1 MSAPQTARIPETKG
15 EDFPARAPREPFKLD
30 TPGIRIDVLASIK
43 RHAFL
48 ALFTFFIVALI
59 AVAVS
64 YVKGAPKYST
74 TAVIFISPRFI
85 ANLEDN
91 KEFDLQS
98 NTQYREYVQQNVRS
112 INRFDIIESALQS
125 LGVKKNLWVN
135 PGESLAR
142 AAERLQ
148 GALKIEPVPDTYQI
162 TVTLDGGKNEGLAEI
177 VNTVVNTFIEKI
189 KAEELF
195 GSDYR
200 IRNLRTERDQLAK
213 FISTAQQDRSAL
225 AEKLGVSTFSDAFA
239 NPYDQLLVDSKTAL
253 ADARRSRIQAD
264 AQVSAL
270 KSGSADSSSALQAYA
285 LEITSKDPGMTTLD
299 ANLNTRRSALLSAL
313 NGLSPDHPGRRS
325 AEKEL
330 KSLQEERDAAF
341 QKVLNANEQMIYGQ
355 KQSELNKAQK
365 IEKGLQAEVDS
376 QTAQASAFSQGYQH
390 AIALGLEIDRQR
402 KRLDSVEDRISF
414 LSLEGSA
421 PGFVRLFSPARQPD
435 IPVKGGR
442 RTILLIGLVLALL
455 LALAVPVGIDYLD
468 PRLHWPG
475 DLERALGVPVIG
487 WLVEKGSSGKEFQR
501 EQILRLA
508 NRINRDF
515 EINKSQI
522 FAFTSVKSGN
532 GVTTTVNDTALAL
545 SQLGKPALVVE
556 ANAYRADPRYRDPS
570 SRGLMVL
577 LRGQSELASE
587 IVPAGSGRADF
598 LPVGDVNTFASLPDL
613 HNLLRVLRHA
623 TQVYSIVLVDLPPI
637 LVSTDAEMIVSLA
650 DVAVLVAEAES
661 VTKAEVQRAAK
672 LLERARPAAFAAVL
686 NRVRLDAAAHF
697 GREAQEEFY
706 SGARKNPAWLRWLWK

>member
-1 MSAPQTARIPETKG
+1 MSAPQTARIPETLG
-15 EDFPARAPREPFKLD
+15 EDLPSRAPREPLKPEN
-30 TPGIRIDVLASIK
+30 PGIRIDVGASVKRHWILAS
-43 RHAFL
+43 L
-48 ALFTFFIVALI
+48 TFFLI
-59 AVAVS
+59 AFIGLAVS
-64 YVKGAPKYST
+64 YVKGAPKYSA
-74 TAVIFISPRFI
+74 TAVVFISPRFI

-112 INRFDIIESALQS
+112 INRFDIIESALKS
-125 LGVKKNLWVN
+125 LGDRKSLWVN
-135 PGESLAR
+135 PGEPLSR
-142 AAERLQ
+142 AVERLQ

-162 TVTLDGGKNEGLAEI
+162 TIALEGGKKDGLAEI

-213 FISTAQQDRSAL
+213 FIAAAQEERSTLAQ
-225 AEKLGVSTFSDAFA
+225 KLGVSTFTDAFA
-239 NPYDQLLVDSKTAL
+239 NPYDQLLVDSETAL
-253 ADARRSRIQAD
+253 ANARRARIQAD

-270 KSGSADSSSALQAYA
+270 KRGTTNSASALEAYA
-285 LEITSKDPGMTTLD
+285 LEITSKDPGLTTLD
-299 ANLNTRRSALLSAL
+299 ANLNTRRSALLASIS
-313 NGLSPDHPGRRS
+313 GLSPEHPGRRS

-330 KSLQEERDAAF
+330 KNLQEERDIAF
-341 QKVLNANEQMIYGQ
+341 QKVLTANEQMIYGQ
-355 KQSELNKAQK
+355 KQSESAKAQT
-365 IEKGLQAEVDS
+365 IEKGLQADVDS
-376 QTAQASAFSQGYQH
+376 QTAQASAFTRGYQH

-402 KRLDSVEDRISF
+402 KRLESVEDRISF

-421 PGFVRLFSPARQPD
+421 PGFVRLFSTARQPD
-435 IPVKGGR
+435 LPIKGGR
-442 RTILLIGLVLALL
+442 KVIVLIGLVLALL
-455 LALAVPVGIDYLD
+455 LAVVVPVGIDFLD

-475 DLERALGVPVIG
+475 DLERALGLPVMG
-487 WLVEKGSSGKEFQR
+487 WLVEKGPSGKEFQR
-501 EQILRLA
+501 EQVLRLA

-515 EINKSQI
+515 ETNKSQI

-532 GVTTTVNDTALAL
+532 GVTTIVNEAALAL
-545 SQLGKPALVVE
+545 TQLGKPTLAVE
-556 ANAYRADPRYRDPS
+556 ANAYRADPRYRDPN
-570 SRGLMVL
+570 SRGLTVL

-587 IVPAGSGRADF
+587 IVPAGNSRADF
-598 LPVGDVNTFASLPDL
+598 LPVGDVSSFANLPDL
-613 HNLLRVLRHA
+613 HNLLRILRHA

-637 LVSTDAEMIVSLA
+637 LVSADAEVVVSFA

-672 LLERARPAAFAAVL
+672 LLERVRPAAVAAVL
-686 NRVRLDAAAHF
+686 NRVRLDAAANF

-706 SGARKNPAWLRWLWK
+706 NGARQKAVWLRWLWK